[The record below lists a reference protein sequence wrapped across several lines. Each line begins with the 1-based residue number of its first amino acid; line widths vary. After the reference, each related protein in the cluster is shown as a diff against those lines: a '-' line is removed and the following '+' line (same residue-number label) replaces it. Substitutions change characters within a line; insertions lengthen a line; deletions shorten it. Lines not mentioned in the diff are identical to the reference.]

1 MRRIHPIH
9 AITLF
14 FLIGLMLVVLLFR
27 DQIPLWRSLL
37 FRYTLWIG
45 VLFVLRLAS
54 DRKIL
59 GRVGAFMND
68 FSPLL
73 FIVLIYLSLGDVIQ
87 HLHADVDPALIRI
100 DYFLFG
106 VHPTVW
112 MERWIVPWFTDIMSF
127 CYFSY
132 YFLPF
137 TLVLALYLG
146 NRRQDFNEAVFVL
159 LFGYYLSFIGY
170 MLFPAIGP
178 RNTLIH
184 LQSVPL
190 EASFF
195 TDFVRDIL
203 NAAEHNKRDCMPSG
217 HTQIA
222 LMVLFLSYRFKR
234 VLFYILLPIVCGLIL
249 STVYLRYHYV
259 IDLMV
264 GTALAITCLIFAPR
278 LYRKW
283 TEDWGLKTEDRRLK
297 TTDP

>member
-217 HTQIA
+217 HTQLA
-222 LMVLFLSYRFKR
+222 LMVLFLSYRYKR
-234 VLFYILLPIVCGLIL
+234 VLFCILLPIVCGLIL

-264 GTALAITCLIFAPR
+264 GTVLAIFCVIVAPR
-278 LYRKW
+278 LYKKW
-283 TEDWGLKTEDRRLK
+283 KVESGT
-297 TTDP
+297 